1 MSEYCLNISGN
12 IELGDYSSINNYM
25 SLISDNDSLIID
37 INSKN
42 QKDIDLICSLLNKKK
57 FKIDSY
63 KPQNDGIC
71 RIVAYKM
78 ANEEIK

>member
-42 QKDIDLICSLLNKKK
+42 QKG
-57 FKIDSY
+57 Y
-63 KPQNDGIC
+63 
-71 RIVAYKM
+71 
-78 ANEEIK
+78 